1 MIKKKKNVLGVILAR
16 SGSKGIKNKNIKELC
31 GHPLISYSIYAGLSS
46 KFISKLIVSTDSK
59 KIAKISE
66 AYGANVPFL
75 RKKTLSRDKVP
86 SKDALKDAVIN
97 AEKIYKQKFDYVI
110 EIPAVAPLRTK
121 VDIDKALKILFLN
134 RFDSVISFTRVF
146 DKHPLRM
153 KKINSKGLIDH
164 YDPKKPENEISRR
177 QDFSKCFIRN
187 GAIYSMKRETILK
200 KNSRMGNKIKPYIM
214 NEIKS
219 VNIDQITDFYTC
231 EKLIEKGLCQNF
243 PSIIFN
249 NSGNQKPKIIVKNK
263 NFDFLLAGYPKNI
276 FDMSDKDSFL
286 RNINEIHCDIS
297 QFNLINDKLKKKII
311 AILVPTNGLKKLN
324 LKILHR
330 FKNLKYIITPSTGL
344 THVDAKYTKESKIKT
359 INLENIEDT
368 KNIKASSEFCL
379 LMVLA
384 SLKNYKESLEI
395 VKSGNWRN
403 FEKRVRSREINGL
416 SFGFLGLGRI
426 GKNVSKT
433 IFNLGGKISYYD
445 PHVNYKKKFFKKE
458 KNLKKFF
465 SKLDFLIISA
475 RLNNQTKSIINSSS
489 IKFLKKGAKIINISR
504 GELVDEKT
512 ILRNLRKKKIGSYYT
527 DVVSNEETI
536 LKNKNI
542 LVKSSKNF
550 TNISITPHIG
560 GLTYESEIKAINR
573 ILYKFKSEYNKIFN

>member
-1 MIKKKKNVLGVILAR
+1 MKNL
-16 SGSKGIKNKNIKELC
+16 
-31 GHPLISYSIYAGLSS
+31 
-46 KFISKLIVSTDSK
+46 
-59 KIAKISE
+59 
-66 AYGANVPFL
+66 
-75 RKKTLSRDKVP
+75 
-86 SKDALKDAVIN
+86 
-97 AEKIYKQKFDYVI
+97 
-110 EIPAVAPLRTK
+110 
-121 VDIDKALKILFLN
+121 
-134 RFDSVISFTRVF
+134 
-146 DKHPLRM
+146 
-153 KKINSKGLIDH
+153 
-164 YDPKKPENEISRR
+164 
-177 QDFSKCFIRN
+177 
-187 GAIYSMKRETILK
+187 
-200 KNSRMGNKIKPYIM
+200 
-214 NEIKS
+214 
-219 VNIDQITDFYTC
+219 
-231 EKLIEKGLCQNF
+231 
-243 PSIIFN
+243 
-249 NSGNQKPKIIVKNK
+249 
-263 NFDFLLAGYPKNI
+263 
-276 FDMSDKDSFL
+276 
-286 RNINEIHCDIS
+286 
-297 QFNLINDKLKKKII
+297 KKII
-311 AILVPTNGLKKLN
+311 AILVPTDGLKKLN
-324 LKILHR
+324 LKILNR
-330 FKNLKYIITPSTGL
+330 FKNLRYIISPSTGL
-344 THVDAKYTKESKIKT
+344 THVDSNYTKENKIKT

-384 SLKNYKESLEI
+384 SLRNYKESLEV

-403 FEKRVRSREINGL
+403 FEKRIRSREINSL
-416 SFGFLGLGRI
+416 RFGFLGFGRI

-465 SKLDFLIISA
+465 NKLDFLIISA

-542 LVKSSKNF
+542 LVKLSKNF

-573 ILYKFKSEYNKIFN
+573 ILYKFKSEYNKNLN